1 VSRARLVRVAEE
13 GTALSLPLLVGG
25 SSWAPVGLPV
35 GLPNPAR
42 KPRQVFVA
50 YSYKLYPKA
59 DYRRVFQDLAKA
71 FQIDFV
77 FADEKITNLHILQ
90 KIMGYIRES
99 RFGIY
104 DISGWNPNVTL
115 ELGLAFGLTETAYI
129 AIDPGKTNVAEVPA
143 DLRGLDRIQYGSYAE
158 LQAGVERLL
167 AQEFPVKPTHD
178 VENQLAQLRGQ
189 TISIVTES
197 EGLKITDIARLLGV
211 SVDMA
216 KVVVKPMLGNELRI
230 DGIKRGAKY
239 FLND

>member
-1 VSRARLVRVAEE
+1 MSETQQPSTSIL
-13 GTALSLPLLVGG
+13 
-25 SSWAPVGLPV
+25 AP

-42 KPRQVFVA
+42 KPKQVFVA

-59 DYRRVFQDLAKA
+59 DYRKVFQELASA
-71 FQIDFV
+71 FQVQFV

-90 KIMGYIRES
+90 KIANYIRES

-115 ELGLAFGLTETAYI
+115 ELGLAFGLSERAFI
-129 AIDPGKTNVAEVPA
+129 AIDPSKTDVSEVPA
-143 DLRGLDRIQYGSYAE
+143 DLRGIDRIQYGSYSE

-167 AQEFPVKPTHD
+167 VQEFPVQPTHD
-178 VENQLAQLRGQ
+178 VENQLSQLREQ
-189 TISIVTES
+189 TVRIISDS
-197 EGLKITDIARLLGV
+197 EGLKTPDIAKLLGV

-216 KVVVKPMLGNELRI
+216 KVVIRPLVGKELRI
-230 DGIKRGAKY
+230 EGVKRGARY